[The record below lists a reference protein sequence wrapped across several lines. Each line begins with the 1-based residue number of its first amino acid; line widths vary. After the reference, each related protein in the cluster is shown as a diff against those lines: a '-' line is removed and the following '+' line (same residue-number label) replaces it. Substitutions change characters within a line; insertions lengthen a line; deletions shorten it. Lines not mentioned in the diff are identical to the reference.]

1 MEVNMNKSETIAQL
15 AVALVKAQAE
25 MPTVLFDAKN
35 PFLKYK
41 YATLGAVISAS
52 KPVLAKYGLAVT
64 QFPISQEGRIGV
76 TSILVHESGEWLEHT
91 ISLVPEVGKGM
102 TLSQAA
108 GVIITYLR
116 RYSWAAILGMYADE
130 DGDGENAAVDAEV
143 KKIMEDKTN
152 EGVDPKTGEIA
163 HTRTWSFEQM
173 DGLLEH
179 AAGIA
184 SDYEE
189 AKAILDLSVLPDSV
203 TPKAV
208 ESWFKHFLKAEG
220 TNLDRAGKANEAY
233 IKAKK
238 GGK

>member
-1 MEVNMNKSETIAQL
+1 MNQSPSITNL

-41 YATLGAVISAS
+41 YATLGAVVSAS
-52 KPVLAKYGLAVT
+52 KPILAKYGLAIV
-64 QFPISQEGRIGV
+64 QFPMSQEGRVGV
-76 TSILVHESGEWLEHT
+76 TSILVHESGEYMEHT
-91 ISLVPEVGKGM
+91 ISLVPETNKGM
-102 TLSQAA
+102 SLAQAA
-108 GVIITYLR
+108 GVVITYLR

-130 DGDGENAAVDAEV
+130 DGDGENAAVNEAV
-143 KKIMEDKTN
+143 KTIMNDKTN
-152 EGVDPKTGEIA
+152 EGIDPTTGEIA

-173 DGLLEH
+173 DAMLEH
-179 AAGIA
+179 AVGIA
-184 SDYEE
+184 GDYEE
-189 AKAILDLSVLPDSV
+189 AKAILDMSVLPDTV

-208 ESWFKHFLKAEG
+208 ESWFKHFVKASG
-220 TNLDRAGKANEAY
+220 DNLARASVANEAY